1 MLMILS
7 EVSTGRGRS
16 FGQSGGLTLLARQLA
31 GSDWSARQLDND
43 SCCSDR
49 ESDDG
54 RWSGG
59 KCCSAT
65 QPDDGSCFG
74 NSCCSARQL
83 DDGRW
88 SVGRRCCS
96 VKQPDFSGR
105 LGKVLVDSRCS
116 AGKLD
121 IGAAGRCFSDGLS
134 DVSFC
139 PGRQSGGIGWSA

>member
-16 FGQSGGLTLLARQLA
+16 FGHSGGLTLLARQLA
-31 GSDWSARQLDND
+31 GSGWSARQLDDD

-49 ESDDG
+49 HPE
-54 RWSGG
+54 
-59 KCCSAT
+59 
-65 QPDDGSCFG
+65 DGSCFG
-74 NSCCSARQL
+74 NSCCSARQPDDGSWFGSICCSARQL

-88 SVGRRCCS
+88 SVGSRCCS
-96 VKQPDFSGR
+96 AKQPDFSGR
-105 LGKVLVDSRCS
+105 LGKELVDSRCS
-116 AGKLD
+116 AGKPD

-139 PGRQSGGIGWSA
+139 PGRQSGGSCWSA